1 MATSSGTSSFENFDG
16 AMDQRK
22 RKRMQSNRESARR
35 SRMRKQKHLDDLMAQ
50 AQQLREENARI
61 LSSIGATAQRCA
73 SVEAENSVLAAQM
86 MELTQRLG
94 SLDEIL
100 SYIGSASSGVGG
112 GGGGC
117 MFQSEEFQF
126 GDGGAW
132 SSVGLSHHPIMA
144 EMYDY

>member
-1 MATSSGTSSFENFDG
+1 MASSSGTSSFENLDG
-16 AMDQRK
+16 VMDQRK

-50 AQQLREENARI
+50 AAQLREDNARI

-73 SVEAENSVLAAQM
+73 SVEAENSVLGAQM
-86 MELTQRLG
+86 MELTQRLR

-100 SYIGSASSGVGG
+100 SYSGSASSAVGG

-126 GDGGAW
+126 GDGGPW
-132 SSVGLSHHPIMA
+132 NSVGLSHHPIMA
-144 EMYDY
+144 EMIDY

>member
-1 MATSSGTSSFENFDG
+1 MSPVLSEVLRSGFVIGSSLRRRNHLVQSFSVVF
-16 AMDQRK
+16 
-22 RKRMQSNRESARR
+22 
-35 SRMRKQKHLDDLMAQ
+35 LYWFY

>member
-1 MATSSGTSSFENFDG
+1 MSPVLSEVLRSGFVIGSSLRRRNHLVQSFSVVF
-16 AMDQRK
+16 
-22 RKRMQSNRESARR
+22 
-35 SRMRKQKHLDDLMAQ
+35 LYWFY

-73 SVEAENSVLAAQM
+73 SVEAENSVLAAQV

-100 SYIGSASSGVGG
+100 SYIGSASSG
-112 GGGGC
+112 GGGC

-132 SSVGLSHHPIMA
+132 NSVGLSHHPIMA
-144 EMYDY
+144 EMFDY

>member
-1 MATSSGTSSFENFDG
+1 MATSSGTSSFENLDG

-73 SVEAENSVLAAQM
+73 SVEAENSVLAAQV

-100 SYIGSASSGVGG
+100 SYIGSASSG
-112 GGGGC
+112 GGGC

-132 SSVGLSHHPIMA
+132 NSVGLSHHPIMA
-144 EMYDY
+144 EMFDY